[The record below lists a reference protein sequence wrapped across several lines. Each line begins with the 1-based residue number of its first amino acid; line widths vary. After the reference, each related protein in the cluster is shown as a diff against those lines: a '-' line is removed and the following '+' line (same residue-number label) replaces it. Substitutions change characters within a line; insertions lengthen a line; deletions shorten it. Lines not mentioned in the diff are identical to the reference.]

1 MAGWLQALVVLGLV
15 GVLHVPLGDHLARVF
30 TTTRHWRAEKVTYR
44 ACGINPDDDQPWTH
58 YAVSVLAVSAAGIL
72 LLYLLL
78 RVQGALPFSFGH
90 PGLDPALAFNTAVS
104 FTTNTSWQNYAG
116 EATLGDV
123 AQAAGLGTEAF
134 LSAAVG
140 LCVAVALIRGLV
152 RRNTNAVGNFWADLV
167 RAVVRVLLPLAV
179 IFAVVL
185 AGLGVVQNFSG
196 GDIYRALAGTRQFIP
211 GGLAASWEPIK
222 LMSGD
227 GGGFFNANSAH
238 PFENPG
244 PLSNAIEIGLMLLI
258 PVAVI
263 RMYGRMV
270 GSLRQSWALLVIAGV
285 LLVVWVGLTTGA
297 ELSHTAGS
305 VPAAAGAAMEGKE
318 TAFGVPG
325 STLFG
330 AAATSTADGA
340 ANASYDSFTP
350 LGGGLLMSAMML
362 GEISPGGVG
371 SGLYGLLMVALI
383 AVFLGGL
390 MVSRTPQYLTKRIR
404 ATEMKMVA
412 LYYLATPLRC
422 WLRPGWPWR
431 CPRAGARSAIP
442 GPTDFPRSSTPL
454 PARPTATALRS
465 AGCRATRRST
475 TTRSRSSCCWAATS
489 PWCSSWAWP
498 GASPGSG
505 RRRSPRA
512 RCARTA
518 PCSCRWPWAWRSSW
532 CFSRSCRRC
541 PSARWPK
548 ACASGPC

>member
-30 TTTRHWRAEKVTYR
+30 TTTRHWRAETVIYR

-58 YAVSVLAVSAAGIL
+58 YAVSVLAVSGTGIL

-116 EATLGDV
+116 EASLGDV

-179 IFAVVL
+179 IFAAVL
-185 AGLGVVQNFSG
+185 AGLGVVQNFSA

-270 GSLRQSWALLVIAGV
+270 GSLRQIWALLVIAGV

-412 LYYLATPLRC
+412 LYYLATPLP
-422 WLRPGWPWR
+422 LLAA
-431 CPRAGARSAIP
+431 AGLAVA
-442 GPTDFPRSSTPL
+442 L
-454 PARPTATALRS
+454 PAGRAPT
-465 AGCRATRRST
+465 GN
-475 TTRSRSSCCWAATS
+475 
-489 PWCSSWAWP
+489 P
-498 GASPGSG
+498 GAHGLSEILYAFTSAANSNGSAFGGLSGNTAFYNNALAVVMLLG
-505 RRRSPRA
+505 RYVPMVFVLGLAGSLA
-512 RCARTA
+512 RQRQAAITAGSLRTD
-518 PCSCRWPWAWRSSW
+518 
-532 CFSRSCRRC
+532 
-541 PSARWPK
+541 
-548 ACASGPC
+548 GPMFVSLALGVALILVFLTFLPALSLGPLAEGLR

>member
-1 MAGWLQALVVLGLV
+1 M
-15 GVLHVPLGDHLARVF
+15 
-30 TTTRHWRAEKVTYR
+30 
-44 ACGINPDDDQPWTH
+44 
-58 YAVSVLAVSAAGIL
+58 
-72 LLYLLL
+72 
-78 RVQGALPFSFGH
+78 
-90 PGLDPALAFNTAVS
+90 
-104 FTTNTSWQNYAG
+104 
-116 EATLGDV
+116 

-179 IFAVVL
+179 IFAAVL

-196 GDIYRALAGTRQFIP
+196 GDIYRTLAGTRQFIP

-404 ATEMKMVA
+404 ATEMKMIA
-412 LYYLATPLRC
+412 LYYLATPLP
-422 WLRPGWPWR
+422 LLAA
-431 CPRAGARSAIP
+431 AGLALA
-442 GPTDFPRSSTPL
+442 L
-454 PARPTATALRS
+454 PA
-465 AGCRATRRST
+465 GRAST
-475 TTRSRSSCCWAATS
+475 GN
-489 PWCSSWAWP
+489 P
-498 GASPGSG
+498 GAHGLSEILYAFTSAANSNGSAFGGLSGNTAFYNNALAVVMLLG
-505 RRRSPRA
+505 RYVPMVFVLGLAGSLA
-512 RCARTA
+512 RQRPAAITAGSLRTD
-518 PCSCRWPWAWRSSW
+518 
-532 CFSRSCRRC
+532 
-541 PSARWPK
+541 
-548 ACASGPC
+548 GPMFVSLALGVALVLVFLTFLPALSLGPLAEGLR

>member
-15 GVLHVPLGDHLARVF
+15 GVLHVPLGDYLARVF
-30 TTTRHWRAEKVTYR
+30 TTTRHWRAETVIYR

-58 YAVSVLAVSAAGIL
+58 YAASVLAVSGAGIL

-116 EATLGDV
+116 EASLGDV

-152 RRNTNAVGNFWADLV
+152 RRNTNAVGNFWTDLV

-179 IFAVVL
+179 IFAAVL

-196 GDIYRALAGTRQFIP
+196 GDIYRALAGARQFIP

-244 PLSNAIEIGLMLLI
+244 PLSNAIEMGLMLLI

-412 LYYLATPLRC
+412 LYYLATPLP
-422 WLRPGWPWR
+422 LLAA
-431 CPRAGARSAIP
+431 AGLALA
-442 GPTDFPRSSTPL
+442 L
-454 PARPTATALRS
+454 PA
-465 AGCRATRRST
+465 GRAST
-475 TTRSRSSCCWAATS
+475 GN
-489 PWCSSWAWP
+489 P
-498 GASPGSG
+498 GAHGLSEIVYAFTSAANSNGSAFGGLSGNTAFYNNALALVMLLG
-505 RRRSPRA
+505 RYVPMVFVLGLAGSLA
-512 RCARTA
+512 RQRPAAITEGSLRTD
-518 PCSCRWPWAWRSSW
+518 
-532 CFSRSCRRC
+532 
-541 PSARWPK
+541 
-548 ACASGPC
+548 GPMFVSLALGVALVLVFLTFLPALALGPLAEGLR

>member
-15 GVLHVPLGDHLARVF
+15 GVLHVPLGDYLARVF
-30 TTTRHWRAEKVTYR
+30 TTTRHWRAETVIYR

-58 YAVSVLAVSAAGIL
+58 YAVSVLAISAAGIL

-116 EATLGDV
+116 EASLGDV

-152 RRNTNAVGNFWADLV
+152 RGNTNAVGNFWVDLV
-167 RAVVRVLLPLAV
+167 RTVVRVLLPLAV
-179 IFAVVL
+179 IFAAVL
-185 AGLGVVQNFSG
+185 AGLGVVQSFSG

-412 LYYLATPLRC
+412 LYYLATSLPL
-422 WLRPGWPWR
+422 LAAVGL
-431 CPRAGARSAIP
+431 ALA
-442 GPTDFPRSSTPL
+442 L
-454 PARPTATALRS
+454 PA
-465 AGCRATRRST
+465 GRASIGN
-475 TTRSRSSCCWAATS
+475 
-489 PWCSSWAWP
+489 P
-498 GASPGSG
+498 GAHGLSEIVYAFTSAANSNGSAFGGLSGNTAFYNNALALVMLLG
-505 RRRSPRA
+505 RYVPMVFVLGLAGSLA
-512 RCARTA
+512 RQRPAAITAGSLRTD
-518 PCSCRWPWAWRSSW
+518 
-532 CFSRSCRRC
+532 
-541 PSARWPK
+541 
-548 ACASGPC
+548 GPMFVSLALGVALVLVFLTFLPALSLGPLAEGLR

>member
-1 MAGWLQALVVLGLV
+1 M
-15 GVLHVPLGDHLARVF
+15 
-30 TTTRHWRAEKVTYR
+30 
-44 ACGINPDDDQPWTH
+44 
-58 YAVSVLAVSAAGIL
+58 
-72 LLYLLL
+72 
-78 RVQGALPFSFGH
+78 
-90 PGLDPALAFNTAVS
+90 
-104 FTTNTSWQNYAG
+104 
-116 EATLGDV
+116 

-152 RRNTNAVGNFWADLV
+152 RRDTNAVGNFWVDLV
-167 RAVVRVLLPLAV
+167 RAVVRVLLPLAAV
-179 IFAVVL
+179 FASCWPGSGSCRTCPAGTSYGTL
-185 AGLGVVQNFSG
+185 AGS
-196 GDIYRALAGTRQFIP
+196 RQFIP
-211 GGLAASWEPIK
+211 GGLVASWEPIK

-244 PLSNAIEIGLMLLI
+244 PLTNAIEIGLMLLV

-270 GSLRQSWALLVIAGV
+270 GSLPSRLGAAGHRGRAAGV
-285 LLVVWVGLTTGA
+285 VGRPDLRGA

-390 MVSRTPQYLTKRIR
+390 MVSRTAQYLTKRIR
-404 ATEMKMVA
+404 AREMKMVA
-412 LYYLATPLRC
+412 LYYLATPLP
-422 WLRPGWPWR
+422 LLAA
-431 CPRAGARSAIP
+431 AGLALA
-442 GPTDFPRSSTPL
+442 L
-454 PARPTATALRS
+454 PA
-465 AGCRATRRST
+465 GRAST
-475 TTRSRSSCCWAATS
+475 
-489 PWCSSWAWP
+489 
-498 GASPGSG
+498 GD
-505 RRRSPRA
+505 
-512 RCARTA
+512 
-518 PCSCRWPWAWRSSW
+518 PWAHGLSEIVYAFTGAANSNG
-532 CFSRSCRRC
+532 
-541 PSARWPK
+541 SAFGGL
-548 ACASGPC
+548 SGNTAFYNNALAVVMLLGRYVPMVFVLGLAGSLARQRPAAITAGSLRTDGPMFVSLALGVALVLVFLTFLPALSLGPLAEGLR

>member
-15 GVLHVPLGDHLARVF
+15 AALHVPLGDYMARTF
-30 TTTRHWRAEKVTYR
+30 TSARHWRAERVIYR
-44 ACGINPDDDQPWTH
+44 ACGISPENDQRWPH
-58 YAVSVLAVSAAGIL
+58 YAVSVLAVSGAGVL

-78 RVQGALPFSFGH
+78 RTQAALPFAFGH
-90 PGLDPALAFNTAVS
+90 PGMSPALAFNTAVS

-116 EATLGDV
+116 EASLGDV

-140 LCVAVALIRGLV
+140 LCVALALIRGLV
-152 RRNTNAVGNFWADLV
+152 RRDTSTVGNFWVDLV
-167 RAVVRVLLPLAV
+167 RAVVRILLPLAAV
-179 IFAVVL
+179 FAIIL
-185 AGLGVVQNFSG
+185 AGLGVVQNLSSG
-196 GDIYRALAGTRQFIP
+196 HVLGTLAGSRQFIP
-211 GGLAASWEPIK
+211 GGLVASWEPIK

-244 PLSNAIEIGLMLLI
+244 PLANAIEIGLMLLL

-270 GSLRQSWALLVIAGV
+270 GSRRQGWALLAIAGV
-285 LLVVWVGLTTGA
+285 LLVAWIGLTSAA
-297 ELSHTAGS
+297 ELSHAGGA

-330 AAATSTADGA
+330 ASATSTADGA

-371 SGLYGLLMVALI
+371 SGLYGLIMVALI

-390 MVSRTPQYLTKRIR
+390 MVSRTPEYLRKRIR
-404 ATEMKMVA
+404 ASEMKMVA
-412 LYYLATPLRC
+412 LYYLATPIPL
-422 WLRPGWPWR
+422 LAA
-431 CPRAGARSAIP
+431 AGLAIA
-442 GPTDFPRSSTPL
+442 L
-454 PARPTATALRS
+454 PA
-465 AGCRATRRST
+465 GRASIGN
-475 TTRSRSSCCWAATS
+475 
-489 PWCSSWAWP
+489 P
-498 GASPGSG
+498 GAHGLSEVVYAFTSAANSNGSAFGGLSGGTTFCNVTLALVMLLG
-505 RRRSPRA
+505 RYVPMVFVLGLAGSLA
-512 RCARTA
+512 RQRPAAVTAGSLRTD
-518 PCSCRWPWAWRSSW
+518 
-532 CFSRSCRRC
+532 
-541 PSARWPK
+541 
-548 ACASGPC
+548 GPMFVSLALGVALVLVFLTFLPALSLGPLAEGLH

>member
-15 GVLHVPLGDHLARVF
+15 GVLHVPLGDYLARVF
-30 TTTRHWRAEKVTYR
+30 TTTRHWRAETAIYR
-44 ACGINPDDDQPWTH
+44 ACGISPADDQPWTH
-58 YAVSVLAVSAAGIL
+58 YAASVLAVSGTGIL

-90 PGLDPALAFNTAVS
+90 PGMSPALAFDTAVS

-140 LCVAVALIRGLV
+140 LCVAVALIRGLT
-152 RRNTNAVGNFWADLV
+152 RRETSAVGNFWVDLV

-179 IFAVVL
+179 IFAVAL
-185 AGLGVVQNFSG
+185 AGLGVVQNLSA
-196 GDIYRALAGTRQFIP
+196 GDVYRALSGTRQFIP
-211 GGLAASWEPIK
+211 GGLVASWEPIK

-258 PVAVI
+258 PVAAI

-285 LLVVWVGLTTGA
+285 LLVVWAGLTTGA
-297 ELSHTAGS
+297 ELAHTAS

-371 SGLYGLLMVALI
+371 SGLYGLLMMALI

-412 LYYLATPLRC
+412 AYYLATPLPLLAAAALAVALPVGRASIGNPGAHGLSEVVYAFTSAANSNGSAFGGLSGDTTFYNDALALVMLLGRYVPMVFVLGLAGSLARQRPAAITAGS
-422 WLRPGWPWR
+422 LRTD
-431 CPRAGARSAIP
+431 
-442 GPTDFPRSSTPL
+442 GPMFVSLALGVALILVFLTFL
-454 PARPTATALRS
+454 PALSLGPLAEALH
-465 AGCRATRRST
+465 
-475 TTRSRSSCCWAATS
+475 
-489 PWCSSWAWP
+489 
-498 GASPGSG
+498 
-505 RRRSPRA
+505 
-512 RCARTA
+512 
-518 PCSCRWPWAWRSSW
+518 
-532 CFSRSCRRC
+532 
-541 PSARWPK
+541 
-548 ACASGPC
+548 